1 MFLITA
7 LLASGVLI
15 WALLRTPWRRLK
27 DSSAQH
33 VLFGACV
40 ATLMLWTLRID
51 FGSGLAL
58 HFLGITTL
66 TLMFG
71 WPLALVA
78 GAIVTVA
85 SPLADL
91 SAWTNLPGVFVSQ
104 CAIPVAVTWQIYRVS
119 LRRMPHNFF
128 VYIFICAFSGGALAM
143 TAATLAQVL
152 LWSPGAGDGLEQAA
166 VLTRFLPLYAYPEAF
181 LNGLVMTGLV
191 VTRPHWVMSFDDA
204 VYLHGK

>member
-7 LLASGVLI
+7 PFASGVLI

-40 ATLMLWTLRID
+40 ATLMLWTLQID

-91 SAWTNLPGVFVSQ
+91 STWTNLPGVFVSQ
-104 CAIPVAVTWQIYRVS
+104 CAT
-119 LRRMPHNFF
+119 H
-128 VYIFICAFSGGALAM
+128 
-143 TAATLAQVL
+143 AA
-152 LWSPGAGDGLEQAA
+152 
-166 VLTRFLPLYAYPEAF
+166 
-181 LNGLVMTGLV
+181 
-191 VTRPHWVMSFDDA
+191 
-204 VYLHGK
+204 